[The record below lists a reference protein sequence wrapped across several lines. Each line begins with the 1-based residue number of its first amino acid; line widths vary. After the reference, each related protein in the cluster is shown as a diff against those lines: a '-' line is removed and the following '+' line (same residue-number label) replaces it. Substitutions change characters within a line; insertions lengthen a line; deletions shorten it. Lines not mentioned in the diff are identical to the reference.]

1 LEEDGTSMPPRD
13 GQPLETQLEWPL
25 ATPTGS
31 VIYDQLARIVAEWQ
45 GIDARIAQTYSGLLR
60 VLLED
65 FAREHS
71 NERVLFL
78 AGRLLVSS
86 NGWTWRCTAPNTWVA
101 TVSNWSCRPAGHQRL
116 PRPETVLPTPRSREW
131 RPSA

>member
-1 LEEDGTSMPPRD
+1 MPPRD
-13 GQPLETQLEWPL
+13 GQTLETQLEWLL

-31 VIYDQLARIVAEWQ
+31 VIYDQFARIVAEWQ
-45 GIDARIAQTYSGLLR
+45 GIDARVAQTYSGLLR

-78 AGRLLVSS
+78 AGRLIQSQSRHAASFPVASV
-86 NGWTWRCTAPNTWVA
+86 APAEFARRLAET
-101 TVSNWSCRPAGHQRL
+101 TVFASRWLPCWS
-116 PRPETVLPTPRSREW
+116 V
-131 RPSA
+131 